1 MSDSAPTAPRAQLD
15 RTTEHDALAAHRRWG
30 LSWLA
35 LCGALAVHVFDEAS
49 TGFLPLW
56 NQTVA
61 AIRDHVAWA
70 PLPTFD
76 ESTWLGGLV
85 LGIAVLAGLSPF
97 VFGGSRWIR
106 PLSYLLSVVMIG
118 NGLGHIAAS
127 IYLNRPA
134 PGVVSSPLLLVA
146 AVCLLRATRQQ
157 ARLYHQR
164 RI

>member
-1 MSDSAPTAPRAQLD
+1 MSDSAPTVPPSQLD
-15 RTTEHDALAAHRRWG
+15 RTTEHEASKARRRWG

-61 AIRDHVAWA
+61 AIRDRVAWA

-76 ESTWLGGLV
+76 EPTWLGGLI
-85 LGIAVLAGLSPF
+85 LGIAVLVGLSPF
-97 VFGGSRWIR
+97 VFGGARWIR
-106 PLSYLLSVVMIG
+106 PLSYLLSVIMIG

-127 IYLNRPA
+127 IYLKRPA
-134 PGVVSSPLLLVA
+134 PGLVSSPLLLAA
-146 AVCLLRATRQQ
+146 AVCLLWATRQQ
-157 ARLYHQR
+157 TRVHHQR